1 MHVLVF
7 MYGDQCYVIG
17 AWDYEMLWQR
27 NRNHIYSTVSFT
39 VPLRSLPVDHIN
51 IIIISSI
58 PILSKQIRII

>member
-1 MHVLVF
+1 
-7 MYGDQCYVIG
+7 
-17 AWDYEMLWQR
+17 MLWQR